1 MKLILVAVGQKMP
14 AWVETGFE
22 EYRKRMPRE
31 AALHLL
37 EIRAEK
43 RSAGKTAEQVMAAER
58 DRILDAI
65 PPRAALWV
73 LDEHGHQP
81 DSVELSRYMNEA
93 LHGGQDICLIIG
105 GADGLHADVKAR
117 AARLLSLSR
126 LTLPHALVR
135 VLIAEQLFR
144 ALSILNNHP
153 YHRE

>member
-43 RSAGKTAEQVMAAER
+43 RSTGKTAEQVMAAER

-73 LDEHGHQP
+73 LDEHGHLP
-81 DSVELSRYMNEA
+81 DSVELSRYLNEG

-117 AARLLSLSR
+117 ATRLLSLSR